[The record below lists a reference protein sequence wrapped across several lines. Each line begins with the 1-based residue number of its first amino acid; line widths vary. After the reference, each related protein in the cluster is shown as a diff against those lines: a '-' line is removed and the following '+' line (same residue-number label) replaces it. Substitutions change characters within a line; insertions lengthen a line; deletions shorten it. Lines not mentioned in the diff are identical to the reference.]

1 MLNIPLHE
9 KGGVIYIMIEIA
21 GGLLGRE
28 VVMVIMYAQLKFD
41 RRARLPL
48 KHFLSPTPKFFT

>member
-1 MLNIPLHE
+1 
-9 KGGVIYIMIEIA
+9 MIEIA

-41 RRARLPL
+41 WRARLPL
-48 KHFLSPTPKFFT
+48 KHFLSPAPKFFT